1 MDKVKEIVSQMT
13 DDVFAV
19 HCKWAIDFVEKKEFA
34 FAAGMFSILLEE
46 CLMVGNKF
54 SKYKYEQLHSE
65 LEQLVLKF
73 CNDDNKTE
81 NKEQNHEV

>member
-19 HCKWAIDFVEKKEFA
+19 HCKWAIDLVEKKEFA

-46 CLMVGNKF
+46 CLMIGNKL
-54 SKYKYEQLHSE
+54 SKEKYEQLHSE
-65 LEQLVLKF
+65 LEQLILKF
-73 CNDDNKTE
+73 CDDENETE
-81 NKEQNHEV
+81 NKAQN